1 MPILL
6 QISKITFEK
15 GENLK
20 KKKNHISQNL
30 AKILTENCCC
40 CFVFIF
46 SWFSYIAQEEKVFE
60 NLEKNPFKLHYQTL
74 IILVVTQQVKYEI
87 LEG

>member
-20 KKKNHISQNL
+20 KNKNHISQNL

-40 CFVFIF
+40 CFVLFLF
-46 SWFSYIAQEEKVFE
+46 FHGF
-60 NLEKNPFKLHYQTL
+60 L
-74 IILVVTQQVKYEI
+74 ISPRKKKYLKI
-87 LEG
+87 SRKIHLNCITKS